1 MDKTPQLVSGTDVFG
16 PDSRFYYSI
25 RTRIDPAE
33 YPQVHDFYEI
43 ILVTGGELGVL
54 AAGARF
60 ALRPGGLLL
69 LRPGDAHTKLE
80 QGPCTHIDLAFPA
93 GTARELVCYLYQ
105 DDGPLRALAELPLPP
120 QAQLTAGDA
129 ADVQDRLARLNRL
142 PPASAKKSALLRAL
156 LPDLFSRCLLLA
168 GDGGSGLPGGLP
180 AWLAAA
186 LEGLDDP
193 ANLGRPGLAYLAAQ
207 SGRSPEHIC
216 RCFRR
221 YFGCTP
227 SAYWNRRRLDYAVN
241 LLTHTDLE
249 IVDVVY
255 ESGFQS
261 TNYFYHLFKRTFG
274 MSPLQYKKSRLP
286 RCL

>member
-1 MDKTPQLVSGTDVFG
+1 M
-16 PDSRFYYSI
+16 
-25 RTRIDPAE
+25 TRSN
-33 YPQVHDFYEI
+33 
-43 ILVTGGELGVL
+43 
-54 AAGARF
+54 
-60 ALRPGGLLL
+60 
-69 LRPGDAHTKLE
+69 
-80 QGPCTHIDLAFPA
+80 
-93 GTARELVCYLYQ
+93 AREL
-105 DDGPLRALAELPLPP
+105 
-120 QAQLTAGDA
+120 
-129 ADVQDRLARLNRL
+129 
-142 PPASAKKSALLRAL
+142 
-156 LPDLFSRCLLLA
+156 
-168 GDGGSGLPGGLP
+168 
-180 AWLAAA
+180 
-186 LEGLDDP
+186 DP

>member
-1 MDKTPQLVSGTDVFG
+1 M
-16 PDSRFYYSI
+16 
-25 RTRIDPAE
+25 
-33 YPQVHDFYEI
+33 
-43 ILVTGGELGVL
+43 
-54 AAGARF
+54 
-60 ALRPGGLLL
+60 
-69 LRPGDAHTKLE
+69 
-80 QGPCTHIDLAFPA
+80 
-93 GTARELVCYLYQ
+93 
-105 DDGPLRALAELPLPP
+105 
-120 QAQLTAGDA
+120 
-129 ADVQDRLARLNRL
+129 
-142 PPASAKKSALLRAL
+142 
-156 LPDLFSRCLLLA
+156 
-168 GDGGSGLPGGLP
+168 P